1 MKLVQSILTKNPCY
15 TAGRKIT
22 VKGLMLHSV
31 GCPQPKAS
39 VFINSWNSPSY
50 DNACVHGFID
60 GNDGTVYQT
69 LMLKKSHNNKNIKIP
84 CIPYGY
90 RIENGRTVIDEEQAA
105 TVRDFFQN
113 YISGM
118 ALMPAA
124 EKVGLNLYH
133 GSAGRM
139 LRNKKYLGDDYYP
152 AIIDKETFDKAEE
165 IRMSRA
171 KALGRVWELEG
182 KKDILFPTNFT
193 IPAVKKVSDDP
204 FEQAAYAY
212 SLIESEVDMGGTE

>member
-1 MKLVQSILTKNPCY
+1 M
-15 TAGRKIT
+15 R
-22 VKGLMLHSV
+22 H
-31 GCPQPKAS
+31 
-39 VFINSWNSPSY
+39 
-50 DNACVHGFID
+50 
-60 GNDGTVYQT
+60 
-69 LMLKKSHNNKNIKIP
+69 
-84 CIPYGY
+84 IPYGY
-90 RIENGRTVIDEEQAA
+90 RIENGRAVIDEAQDA
-105 TVRDFFQN
+105 TVREFFQN

-124 EKVGLNLYH
+124 EKAGLKLYH

-152 AIIDKETFDKAEE
+152 AIIYKETFDRAEE
-165 IRMSRA
+165 IRMGRA

-182 KKDILFPTNFT
+182 KKDIFFPTSFT

-212 SLIESEVDMGGTE
+212 SLIESEVDGDGAK

>member
-1 MKLVQSILTKNPCY
+1 M
-15 TAGRKIT
+15 R
-22 VKGLMLHSV
+22 H
-31 GCPQPKAS
+31 
-39 VFINSWNSPSY
+39 
-50 DNACVHGFID
+50 
-60 GNDGTVYQT
+60 
-69 LMLKKSHNNKNIKIP
+69 
-84 CIPYGY
+84 IPYGY
-90 RIENGRTVIDEEQAA
+90 RIENGRAVIDEEQAA
-105 TVRDFFQN
+105 TVREFFQN

-124 EKVGLNLYH
+124 EKAGLKLYH

-193 IPAVKKVSDDP
+193 MPAVKKVSDDP

-212 SLIESEVDMGGTE
+212 SLIESEVDGDGTK